1 MDNLSEPLLAEII
14 KRIAKTSDRNSL
26 SLVSKQLYTIDAEQR
41 DAIHVGRGLHP
52 ATEALA
58 SLCSRFPNL
67 WKVVIDYSGWIS
79 IHGKQLD
86 NQGLLVLSS
95 HCSSLTDLTLNF
107 CSYIDDSGI
116 GYLAYCKKLRSF
128 RLNFAP
134 AISSR
139 GLLSVAVGCKSLC
152 TFHLVDCMKVG
163 SVEWLE
169 YLGRAGSLEE
179 LVVKDCKGISQYD
192 LLKFGRGFMKLQ
204 RFEYEINGNYWS
216 SAARDPAYVAH
227 YPYRY
232 DICCENM
239 KELRLAHIV
248 TKPEIGLR
256 FLLGKC
262 RALEKLWLEYVIG
275 LTDNDVIALFQNCG
289 NLRSLSLRLIPL
301 LCHAIY
307 FRTALTDDSLKALAL
322 YCPMLQVLEL
332 TFTFCSEDYP
342 SEVGFSQEGIVNLVQ
357 SCPIRVLMLNGAS
370 NFDDEGMKGLSS
382 SRSLETLELVDCMF
396 IGDLGMRSI
405 ARTPNLRNL
414 TLRKCVCVT
423 DNGVSELV
431 HAQNLE
437 SLTIIG
443 CHRISLKAVQGAAR
457 SVYYS
462 AESEKHESL
471 KGMKMT
477 SLSNCDWIQLAATL
491 FQLMKPLAMR
501 IRAF

>member
-1 MDNLSEPLLAEII
+1 MDNLSEPILAEII

-26 SLVSKQLYTIDAEQR
+26 SLVSKQLYTIDAEER

-52 ATEALA
+52 ATDALA

-67 WKVVIDYSGWIS
+67 WKVVIDYSGWMS

-95 HCSSLTDLTLNF
+95 HCSSLTNLTLSF
-107 CSYIDDSGI
+107 CSYIDDCGL
-116 GYLAYCKKLRSF
+116 GYLAYCKKLRSL

-192 LLKFGRGFMKLQ
+192 LLKFGQGFMKLQ
-204 RFEYEINGNYWS
+204 RFEFEINGNYWLGT
-216 SAARDPAYVAH
+216 AYDPAYVRH
-227 YPYRY
+227 YTYRY
-232 DICCENM
+232 DVCCDNM

-262 RALEKLWLEYVIG
+262 RTLEKLWLEYVIG
-275 LTDNDVIALFQNCG
+275 LTDNDVIPLFRNCS
-289 NLRSLSLRLIPL
+289 NLRSVSLRLIPL
-301 LCHAIY
+301 FCDFIY

-322 YCPMLQVLEL
+322 YCPMLEVLEL
-332 TFTFCSEDYP
+332 TFTFISREYP
-342 SEVGFSQEGIVNLVQ
+342 SEIGFSQEGIVNLVQ
-357 SCPIRVLMLNGAS
+357 SCPIRVLMLNGDNA
-370 NFDDEGMKGLSS
+370 FDNEGMMGLSS
-382 SRSLETLELVDCMF
+382 SKYLETLELVDCAD
-396 IGDLGMRSI
+396 IGDLGMCFI
-405 ARTPNLRNL
+405 ARIPSLRNL
-414 TLRKCVCVT
+414 ILRECECVT
-423 DNGVSELV
+423 DNGVAELV
-431 HAQNLE
+431 HAQKLE
-437 SLTIIG
+437 CLTVIG
-443 CHRISLKAVQGAAR
+443 CHRVSLKAVQGAAR

-462 AESEKHESL
+462 AESEEYDSL

-477 SLSNCDWIQLAATL
+477 RSS
-491 FQLMKPLAMR
+491 K
-501 IRAF
+501 

>member
-1 MDNLSEPLLAEII
+1 
-14 KRIAKTSDRNSL
+14 
-26 SLVSKQLYTIDAEQR
+26 
-41 DAIHVGRGLHP
+41 
-52 ATEALA
+52 
-58 SLCSRFPNL
+58 
-67 WKVVIDYSGWIS
+67 
-79 IHGKQLD
+79 
-86 NQGLLVLSS
+86 
-95 HCSSLTDLTLNF
+95 
-107 CSYIDDSGI
+107 
-116 GYLAYCKKLRSF
+116 
-128 RLNFAP
+128 
-134 AISSR
+134 
-139 GLLSVAVGCKSLC
+139 
-152 TFHLVDCMKVG
+152 
-163 SVEWLE
+163 
-169 YLGRAGSLEE
+169 
-179 LVVKDCKGISQYD
+179 
-192 LLKFGRGFMKLQ
+192 MKLQ
-204 RFEYEINGNYWS
+204 RFEYEINRNYWS

-307 FRTALTDDSLKALAL
+307 FRTALTNDSLKALAL

-477 SLSNCDWIQLAATL
+477 RSS
-491 FQLMKPLAMR
+491 K
-501 IRAF
+501 